1 MGDIA
6 YPKIVTDFGQ
16 IFLLRQYFVN
26 LSFYFR
32 AKLGGSAAVG
42 QLSLFEQKHL
52 LGDKL
57 NIGHYVSSY
66 DNDFIKGGFRYKIA
80 QAYAFL
86 GVKSRGGLIEDN
98 DFRIAEKCLG

>member
-1 MGDIA
+1 MSNIG
-6 YPKIVTDFGQ
+6 YPKIVTNFGQ

-42 QLSLFEQKHL
+42 QLPLFEQKHL

-57 NIGHYVSSY
+57 SPEQNLKTRIS
-66 DNDFIKGGFRYKIA
+66 KGSQALLKKSITINKKI
-80 QAYAFL
+80 
-86 GVKSRGGLIEDN
+86 
-98 DFRIAEKCLG
+98 